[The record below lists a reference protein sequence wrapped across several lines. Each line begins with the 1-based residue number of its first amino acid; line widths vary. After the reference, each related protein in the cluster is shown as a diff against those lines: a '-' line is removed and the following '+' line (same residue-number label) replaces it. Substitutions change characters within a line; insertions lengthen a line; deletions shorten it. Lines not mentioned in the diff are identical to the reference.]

1 MLEFLNR
8 FRENGYVDAVI
19 SAKEIAA
26 ELGIEPVFPE
36 KRICKRKRVFSYE
49 SSEEVQSSSEETFT
63 REVFY
68 PLVDNVLASLEKRS
82 TVLKDH
88 RKVWGFLSNVDVAQ
102 LSGKKDLK
110 QSCLDLE
117 RHLTDE
123 TTKVSDINGIELY
136 HELLHAS
143 RFWTMITK
151 ENISHAKRP
160 IV

>member
-1 MLEFLNR
+1 M
-8 FRENGYVDAVI
+8 
-19 SAKEIAA
+19 
-26 ELGIEPVFPE
+26 
-36 KRICKRKRVFSYE
+36 
-49 SSEEVQSSSEETFT
+49 QSTSEETFT

-102 LSGKKDLK
+102 LSGKEDLK

-123 TTKVSDINGIELY
+123 TTKVSDINGIELH
-136 HELLHAS
+136 HELLHVSSILDHDNKKTSKS
-143 RFWTMITK
+143 RQKTYCVRSKPQTVQICSKTCGL
-151 ENISHAKRP
+151 R
-160 IV
+160 